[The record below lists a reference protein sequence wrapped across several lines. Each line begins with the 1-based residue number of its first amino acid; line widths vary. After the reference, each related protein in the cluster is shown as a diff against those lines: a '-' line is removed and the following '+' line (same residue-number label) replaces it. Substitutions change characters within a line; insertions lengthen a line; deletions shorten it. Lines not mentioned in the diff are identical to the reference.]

1 MAGAAIFETAL
12 TERLEGACR
21 IVVVGI
27 GDEWNARD
35 RLGMDAARGLRDLQ
49 LENLEVLL
57 AGTVPESVTAPI
69 RRFRPDHVILVD
81 AIEMGKPPGTV
92 QIVAPGRVEARFF
105 STHVLPLP
113 VVMQFL
119 EEDAQAKVTLVGI
132 QPDLANESET
142 RTPEEQAGLAVMIG
156 ALRRALSACLRRH

>member
-1 MAGAAIFETAL
+1 MKGAADFETAL
-12 TERLEGACR
+12 RERLQGACR

-27 GDEWNARD
+27 GDEWNAQD
-35 RLGMDAARGLRDLQ
+35 RLGMDAARGLMDLE

-81 AIEMGKPPGTV
+81 AVQMDRPPGTV
-92 QIVAPGRVEARFF
+92 RIVAPGHVEARFF

-113 VVMQFL
+113 VVMKFL
-119 EEDAQAKVTLVGI
+119 AEDAQTKVTLVGI

-142 RTPEEQAGLAVMIG
+142 RTPEEQAGLAVVIG
-156 ALRRALSACLRRH
+156 TLRRVLTACLRRQ

>member
-1 MAGAAIFETAL
+1 MARAATFEDQL
-12 TERLEGACR
+12 RERLEGACR

-27 GDEWNARD
+27 GDECNAQD

-49 LENLEVLL
+49 LENLEVML

-81 AIEMGKPPGTV
+81 AIEMDKPPGTV
-92 QIVAPGRVEARFF
+92 QIVAPGHVEARFF

-113 VVMQFL
+113 VVMKFIS
-119 EEDAQAKVTLVGI
+119 EDAQAKVTLVGI
-132 QPDLANESET
+132 QPDLANESEA
-142 RTPEEQAGLAVMIG
+142 RTPEEQAGLAILIG
-156 ALRRALSACLRRH
+156 ALRRALTACLFRH